1 MHSPVPILVNPAAG
15 RGRPLKAAPGVRAL
29 LAEAGLEGQIV
40 VSRGPGH
47 LADAAARAAADGCPW
62 LIALGGDGTLSEVAG
77 GLLDE
82 GSGRTA
88 LAPVPA
94 GTGNDFAKT
103 AGIPGDWRAA
113 ARRLAGDGRRRT
125 VDAGRLDGRW
135 FINGVGMGLD
145 AAVAVG
151 ADRHK
156 RHAGVLGYVAGLAGV
171 LRDGPDAPMA
181 RIRWDDGEDQ
191 RPVSLVTVC
200 NGRHVGGLFHI
211 APQAILDDGRLDL
224 VWADRV
230 NRRQVLR
237 YAPRVIAGSHLSL
250 PVAHS
255 AKVTRVDIELDGPLP
270 VQADGEI
277 ISAGLSRLSVEIAPG
292 ALTLYC

>member
-1 MHSPVPILVNPAAG
+1 MQSPVPILVNPAAVG
-15 RGRPLKAAPGVRAL
+15 GRPLKAAPGVSAV
-29 LAEAGLEGQIV
+29 LATAGIPSEIV

-47 LADAAARAAADGCPW
+47 RAEAAAGAAAAGCAW
-62 LIALGGDGTLSEVAG
+62 LVALGGDGTLSEVAG
-77 GLLDE
+77 GLLEE

-88 LAPVPA
+88 MAPVPA

-103 AGIPGDWRAA
+103 AGVPSHWKAA
-113 ARRLAGDGRRRT
+113 ARRLTGGARRRQI
-125 VDAGRLDGRW
+125 DAGRLDGRW

-156 RHAGVLGYVAGLAGV
+156 RRAGVLGYLAGFAGV
-171 LRDGPDAPMA
+171 LRDGVAAPMA
-181 RIRWDDGEDQ
+181 RIRWDGGQDE
-191 RPVSLVTVC
+191 RRVSLVTVC

-211 APQAILDDGRLDL
+211 APDAALDDGCLNL

-237 YAPRVIAGSHLSL
+237 YAPRVISGSHLSL
-250 PVAHS
+250 AVAHT
-255 AKVTRVDIELDGPLP
+255 ALVTRVEIELDGPLP

-277 ISAGLSRLSVEIAPG
+277 ISTGLSRLSVEIAPG
-292 ALTLYC
+292 ALALLC